1 MNKKHIIIRA
11 VIIFLLAALLLPG
24 FIQRTENEV
33 QNKDVVFSFNYN
45 NAYQV
50 LSSEEMDDTLTENKK
65 MGVNTVTIPEE
76 SLSSLASTGFLT
88 CMNYKDIGTKFD
100 EESAFVKN
108 LLVDNTKISMNSFL
122 IVTKTDEA
130 KAFIE
135 KWLPA
140 KYTEDEY
147 FHGSGLNG
155 AEVFVIYQGDTSNK
169 KFGIGFNEGKIA
181 DAHNRGFDI
190 SLTMMF
196 GAYTNTQY
204 IDYIRELTDKY
215 NIKYI
220 NLKKSSLYNDSSDY
234 AEENYEAMAKLIQ
247 DKNLYLV
254 LTENQDQLSNQKP
267 VFYNQLVKAAG
278 GKVLRSYETADFKDL
293 DHVSAGYHRIIH
305 SVVDRNLR
313 MVVINQF
320 SSGNYTYKERSD
332 KTNAATKL
340 AMDKLQEFGFN
351 TDRYDTEYDYTVNRR
366 FNSVIGFLLMMVMGI
381 TMVEIL
387 FGKRYKWLEIAVAVM
402 ALLGA
407 VFTLK
412 APESLICLYPTLFS
426 LLASCFAI
434 TVVMAYIKW
443 AMDRLST
450 VLLTITTVLVTLITL
465 MLCGYVQTVLLAGLD
480 YYLNSLIFRGIKIS
494 LILPIL
500 YSFVAY
506 GLIFVKQSDYAK
518 RILAFLNME
527 IKVYWVALGVCAM
540 GAALIYLIRS
550 GNVTNISSIEEIMR
564 NSIAERIAARPRTKE
579 FLIGW
584 PALVLFVYYAKN
596 SNIQLLKWGFAV
608 GSSILFASV
617 INSYCHVFTSAEIIN
632 ERVLNGAL
640 LGAVIAVFAIVANA
654 VIIKLV
660 RWCVKKYDLDTGR

>member
-1 MNKKHIIIRA
+1 
-11 VIIFLLAALLLPG
+11 
-24 FIQRTENEV
+24 
-33 QNKDVVFSFNYN
+33 
-45 NAYQV
+45 
-50 LSSEEMDDTLTENKK
+50 
-65 MGVNTVTIPEE
+65 
-76 SLSSLASTGFLT
+76 
-88 CMNYKDIGTKFD
+88 
-100 EESAFVKN
+100 
-108 LLVDNTKISMNSFL
+108 
-122 IVTKTDEA
+122 
-130 KAFIE
+130 
-135 KWLPA
+135 
-140 KYTEDEY
+140 
-147 FHGSGLNG
+147 
-155 AEVFVIYQGDTSNK
+155 
-169 KFGIGFNEGKIA
+169 
-181 DAHNRGFDI
+181 
-190 SLTMMF
+190 
-196 GAYTNTQY
+196 
-204 IDYIRELTDKY
+204 
-215 NIKYI
+215 
-220 NLKKSSLYNDSSDY
+220 
-234 AEENYEAMAKLIQ
+234 
-247 DKNLYLV
+247 
-254 LTENQDQLSNQKP
+254 
-267 VFYNQLVKAAG
+267 
-278 GKVLRSYETADFKDL
+278 
-293 DHVSAGYHRIIH
+293 
-305 SVVDRNLR
+305 
-313 MVVINQF
+313 
-320 SSGNYTYKERSD
+320 
-332 KTNAATKL
+332 
-340 AMDKLQEFGFN
+340 
-351 TDRYDTEYDYTVNRR
+351 
-366 FNSVIGFLLMMVMGI
+366 
-381 TMVEIL
+381 
-387 FGKRYKWLEIAVAVM
+387 
-402 ALLGA
+402 
-407 VFTLK
+407 
-412 APESLICLYPTLFS
+412 
-426 LLASCFAI
+426 
-434 TVVMAYIKW
+434 MAYIKW